1 MSTPITRY
9 LTTREFAD
17 ATGYSPWTIGKF
29 CRRGV
34 IRAVQRRNIGG
45 HTKGMKWMIPLAE
58 LDRFVRDV
66 A

>member
-1 MSTPITRY
+1 MSTPIQRY
-9 LTTREFAD
+9 LSTAEFAK
-17 ATGYSPWTIGKF
+17 ATGYSVWMICKF
-29 CRRGV
+29 CRRGE
-34 IRAVQRRNIGG
+34 IRAVQRKNHRG